1 MPLTCEARP
10 NAVVALPSAC
20 DAGPPAVLPT
30 PSACEEGPLAV
41 ELLQEVAL
49 EVRAAAD
56 FEDLEHAGE
65 ARVMGVRMRL
75 AEEELH
81 PVVQVFQPQE
91 RSYALVQGVFVGNH
105 GPRLGMA
112 AIVADAAA
120 FSQ

>member
-1 MPLTCEARP
+1 MQRRERVVDLAED
-10 NAVVALPSAC
+10 AVQLVLGNGGVAAQRIQ
-20 DAGPPAVLPT
+20 
-30 PSACEEGPLAV
+30 EGPLAV

-91 RSYALVQGVFVGNH
+91 RSYALVEGVFVGNH